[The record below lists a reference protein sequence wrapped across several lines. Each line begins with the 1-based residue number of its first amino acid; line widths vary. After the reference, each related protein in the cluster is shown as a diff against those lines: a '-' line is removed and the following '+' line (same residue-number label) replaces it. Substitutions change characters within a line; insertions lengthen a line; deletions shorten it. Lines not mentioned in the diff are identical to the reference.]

1 MIANRETGN
10 RKPGGMMG
18 QLQRGFG
25 EELRRR
31 RMAAG
36 LSLRDLAALVH
47 YTRGHLSKVETG
59 HAWASP
65 ELGRLCDAVLNAD
78 GALIA
83 LTQSVATGGD
93 GAAVIPT
100 LFAPRAD
107 LGVLWRGPVG
117 TSEARSA
124 EDAFQDVFARMR
136 ALGQLVRPAFLLQ
149 PLITQGQTLSDLAVS
164 ASGADKARLLGL
176 AARITEYAGWMAQ
189 EAGDDRAA
197 LALTEQAV
205 ELATAA
211 GDEVM
216 NVYAQ
221 LRRSLVSL
229 YRNDSETTVSLARD
243 VQADPRAPGR
253 VRGLA
258 ALREAQG
265 HALAGASLDCYR
277 ALDRARGYLD
287 TVGAEPGQLPLG
299 TSALADPVAMI
310 SGWCDYD
317 LGQPLRAAEILSS
330 EISRIPPSAS
340 RARARYGTRCALAY
354 AAAGEIDVACQVTG
368 ALLAEVRD
376 VGSATI
382 HIEFRRLA
390 KVLNRWP
397 SHPGI
402 RELQPVMNSVLT
414 G

>member
-1 MIANRETGN
+1 MTRQQGEMQT
-10 RKPGGMMG
+10 
-18 QLQRGFG
+18 GFG
-25 EELRRR
+25 AELRRR

-65 ELGRLCDAVLNAD
+65 ELGRLCDAALNAD
-78 GALIA
+78 GALITLTRAADTAGVAGVPA
-83 LTQSVATGGD
+83 LPAIQQWPDLSLRGLV
-93 GAAVIPT
+93 GA
-100 LFAPRAD
+100 
-107 LGVLWRGPVG
+107 
-117 TSEARSA
+117 SEARA
-124 EDAFQDVFARMR
+124 AADAFQDVFTRMR
-136 ALGQLVRPAFLLQ
+136 ALGQRVRPAFLLQ
-149 PLITQGQTLSDLAVS
+149 PLIAHGQTLSGLAVS

-197 LALTEQAV
+197 LSLTEQAV

-221 LRRSLVSL
+221 LRRSLISL
-229 YRNDSETTVSLARD
+229 YRDDSGTTIDLARY
-243 VQADPRAPGR
+243 VQTDPRAPGR

-265 HALAGASLDCYR
+265 HALAGAGSDCYR
-277 ALDRARGYLD
+277 ALDRARDQLD
-287 TVGAEPGQLPLG
+287 TAGTEAGELSLG
-299 TSALADPVAMI
+299 TSAVPDLAAMI
-310 SGWCDYD
+310 SGWCLYD
-317 LGQPLRAAEILSS
+317 LGQPLRAAEILSQ
-330 EISRIPPSAS
+330 ETSRIPPSAS

-354 AAAGEIDVACQVTG
+354 VMAGEVDVACQLTR
-368 ALLAEVRD
+368 ALLPEVRD

-382 HIEFRRLA
+382 RIEFRRLA

-397 SHPGI
+397 AHPGI
-402 RELQPVMNSVLT
+402 RELQPGINSVLT